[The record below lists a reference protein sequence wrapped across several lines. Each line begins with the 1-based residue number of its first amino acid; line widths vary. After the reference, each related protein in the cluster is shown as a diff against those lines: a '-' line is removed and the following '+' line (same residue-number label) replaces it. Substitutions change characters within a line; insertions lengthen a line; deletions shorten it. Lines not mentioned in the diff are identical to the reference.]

1 MIPTQT
7 MHLFF
12 PRNPSKFTHRFVA
25 LLILVDPLSPP
36 KKKWQFMGI
45 LTISLKD
52 FSASVSGISDFFQ
65 QTFRI
70 GMDGQPRYTND
81 TQLEGKMPRILL
93 NTATSAEGKE
103 AKPSLGCPRKL
114 VNG

>member
-1 MIPTQT
+1 
-7 MHLFF
+7 
-12 PRNPSKFTHRFVA
+12 
-25 LLILVDPLSPP
+25 
-36 KKKWQFMGI
+36 MGI

-52 FSASVSGISDFFQ
+52 FSASVSGISDFFSANLS
-65 QTFRI
+65 RR
-70 GMDGQPRYTND
+70 DGQPRYTND

>member
-1 MIPTQT
+1 
-7 MHLFF
+7 
-12 PRNPSKFTHRFVA
+12 
-25 LLILVDPLSPP
+25 
-36 KKKWQFMGI
+36 MGI

-52 FSASVSGISDFFQ
+52 FSAEKSRGSRIFFQ
-65 QTFRI
+65 QTFRV